1 MELREFVKLTLVHVV
16 RGVVEAQEAVAED
29 GAQIV
34 PRAGNTYGATEKL
47 MHTDEGVVETVSFD
61 VAVTA
66 SSNEEMKGGIGIFVV
81 PFGFGARG
89 ESKRHDTTISRI

>member
-1 MELREFVKLTLVHVV
+1 MELQEFVKLTLVHVV
-16 RGVVEAQEAVAED
+16 RGVVEAQDAVAKD

-34 PRAGNTYGATEKL
+34 PPAGSTYGATQEL

-66 SSNEEMKGGIGIFVV
+66 SSNEELKGGIGIFVV
-81 PFGFGARG
+81 PLGFGCLLYTSPSPRDR
-89 ESKRHDTTISRI
+89 S